1 MRIRNL
7 ELPMTKLI
15 TTIFLLMSFNTLLKS
30 QQVIPLYEGKIP
42 NAKPCNETDHEFI
55 DTSWD
60 KNGILTVDKITKPT
74 LTIYEAPNEK
84 RTSAAVVICPGGGYS
99 ILAAGHEGADVAKA
113 FNNAGITAF
122 VVRYRL
128 PKDECM
134 TNKSFVPLMD
144 AQQALYIARKNA
156 KQYGIDSNK
165 IGIMGFSAGGHLA
178 STVGTHFNQPV
189 RKELDGVNLRPDFML
204 LIYPVISFNDSIGH
218 RGSRDNLIGKN
229 PDKNLVHLFSN
240 EKQVTAQTPPT
251 FLVHAS
257 DDDGVNP
264 ENSIRFYEALLKNK
278 VPAEMHLYEHGGH
291 GFGLHNKTTEEN
303 WFQTCINWMKT
314 NKFVP

>member
-30 QQVIPLYEGKIP
+30 QQVIPLYAGKIP

-240 EKQVTAQTPPT
+240 EEQVTAQTPPT

-278 VPAEMHLYEHGGH
+278 VPAEMHLYEHGSH
-291 GFGLHNKTTEEN
+291 GFGLYNKTTEEN

>member
-30 QQVIPLYEGKIP
+30 QQVIPLYAGKIP

-189 RKELDGVNLRPDFML
+189 RKELAGANLRPDFML

-240 EKQVTAQTPPT
+240 EEQVTAQTPPT

-278 VPAEMHLYEHGGH
+278 VPAEMHLYEHGSH
-291 GFGLHNKTTEEN
+291 GFGLYNKTTEEN